1 MIETTYVKLEKA
13 AEMLETDRDTLL
25 LAAIE
30 GRISLYAVFGHS
42 VWAIGPDYTADD
54 FYMEQELFLESGLQD
69 ALNRQNVYVTYVN
82 VGRRGAVQMLRYGCF
97 RPMSFDSQSYFSE
110 SVQNLIW
117 DIDSPDD
124 EVPEVSIQDVLI
136 KRADVENIKAN
147 SRLPEPDTVPGSL
160 PKRKGAETKIYNN
173 QLRLIGCLVELIR
186 SGTDEHGK
194 AISTYTQEQ
203 IIGYLTDQFPDIPGL
218 GKSHL
223 ENTFADAKRALLG
236 ARIPK

>member
-69 ALNRQNVYVTYVN
+69 QVKRSRVYVCHVMLERDETIQLLREGRCRPSTFESQTYFPEAYQDV
-82 VGRRGAVQMLRYGCF
+82 
-97 RPMSFDSQSYFSE
+97 
-110 SVQNLIW
+110 IW
-117 DIDSPDD
+117 AIDDD
-124 EVPEVSIQDVLI
+124 ETPEVSIQDVLI
-136 KRADVENIKAN
+136 KRVDVENIKAN
-147 SRLPEPDTVPGSL
+147 SHLSEPDTVPAPR
-160 PKRKGAETKIYNN
+160 PKRKGAETKVYNN
-173 QLRLIGCLVELIR
+173 QHRIIGGLLELITA
-186 SGTDEHGK
+186 GTDEHGK
-194 AISTYTQEQ
+194 SISTYTTQEQ
-203 IIGYLTDQFPDIPGL
+203 IIGYLEDQYPDAPGL

-223 ENTFADAKRALLG
+223 ENTFADAKRAL
-236 ARIPK
+236 REIRNPK